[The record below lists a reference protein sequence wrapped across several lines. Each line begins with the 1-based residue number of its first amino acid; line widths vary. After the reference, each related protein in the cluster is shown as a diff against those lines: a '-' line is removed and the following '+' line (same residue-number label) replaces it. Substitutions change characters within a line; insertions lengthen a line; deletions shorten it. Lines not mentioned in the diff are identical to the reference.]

1 MLVVSALLAD
11 VMMVSSSLA
20 NPTVVTMVGTAMVV
34 VSSCKV
40 VAAVDAGGSD
50 TVDGDND
57 GKDDDGNDDDKD
69 GKVTISSW
77 LSDSRVGEEGT

>member
-20 NPTVVTMVGTAMVV
+20 SPAVVESVVGTAMVV
-34 VSSCKV
+34 TSSCKV
-40 VAAVDAGGSD
+40 VDAVDADGSD

-57 GKDDDGNDDDKD
+57 DDGKDDED

-77 LSDSRVGEEGT
+77 LSDSTGEEGT

>member
-20 NPTVVTMVGTAMVV
+20 SPTVVVSVVGTAMVV
-34 VSSCKV
+34 TSSCKV
-40 VAAVDAGGSD
+40 VAVEADGSD

-57 GKDDDGNDDDKD
+57 DDGNDDDED

-77 LSDSRVGEEGT
+77 LSDSTGEEGT